1 MINGIAGKPGGG
13 KSYEAVKNHVI
24 PALEQK
30 RKVVTNLPLQIEHFE
45 SVYGA
50 EIAELIEVVEY
61 NFHEY
66 GTTRPFSQAE
76 DFLKYDDWKNEKGQ
90 GVFFVID
97 ECHLSMPNGK
107 VTPQTTALLEYLSM
121 HRHYGHD
128 ILLITQNFKK
138 VHRDIRDMVN
148 LVYRAIKKSFNG
160 QDSEYIL
167 KIHEGCT
174 TTVVNTKERAYE
186 SHVFKFYKSHTMS
199 NQSVVEATTQDITP
213 WWKSGLMYGAMGMG
227 GLFLLILIWFLTLV
241 FGSDE
246 PKEDTKPKI
255 NKSKEVERKSIP
267 VESIEPRTRQSRAG
281 TYVGANVGSNAN
293 IKPFKEPIKAPK
305 QFSEYEDM
313 VEKSKSFHPFYKVD
327 LAVSGFAEDYNFKIV
342 YFSAR
347 QNGQHVFTISNKDL
361 ALAGYSVK
369 VLGECAVKIS
379 YFDYQDFLTC
389 NSPIQSVAGTEQVAS
404 LN

>member
-45 SVYGA
+45 DVYGE
-50 EIAELIEVVEY
+50 EIASLIEVVEY

-66 GTTRPFSQAE
+66 GTIRPFSKAE

-227 GLFLLILIWFLTLV
+227 ILFILVLIWFLTLI
-241 FGSDE
+241 FGAEE
-246 PKEDTKPKI
+246 PEKPVKPDVVI
-255 NKSKEVERKSIP
+255 SKELVKKSVPVDVISSSGNSRKPSN
-267 VESIEPRTRQSRAG
+267 
-281 TYVGANVGSNAN
+281 YVGNNASY
-293 IKPFKEPIKAPK
+293 KPVKKPVKRPK
-305 QFSEYEDM
+305 QFDEYEEM
-313 VEKSKSFHPFYKVD
+313 VSKSKNYHPFYKVD
-327 LAVSGFAEDYNFKIV
+327 LAVSGFAEDFDYKVI

-347 QNGQHVFTISNKDL
+347 QNGQHVFTISTKDL

-369 VLGECAVKIS
+369 VLGDCAVKIS

-389 NSPIQSVAGTEQVAS
+389 NSPVQSVAGTEQVAS

>member
-30 RKVVTNLPLQIEHFE
+30 RKVVTNLPLQIEHFKD
-45 SVYGA
+45 VYGDDV
-50 EIAELIEVVEY
+50 AELIEVVEY
-61 NFHEY
+61 NFHDY
-66 GTTRPFSQAE
+66 GTIRPFSKAE
-76 DFLKYDDWKNEKGQ
+76 DFLKYDDWKNDKGQ

-97 ECHLSMPNGK
+97 ECHLSMPSGK

-186 SHVFKFYKSHTMS
+186 SHIFKFYKSHTMS

-213 WWKSGLMYGAMGMG
+213 WWKSGLMYSAMGMG
-227 GLFLLILIWFLTLV
+227 VLFILVLVWFLTLI

-246 PKEDTKPKI
+246 VDETVSPEVVKTQALK
-255 NKSKEVERKSIP
+255 NKSVSSDLIQSP
-267 VESIEPRTRQSRAG
+267 VNKPPLGRD
-281 TYVGANVGSNAN
+281 VGS
-293 IKPFKEPIKAPK
+293 KPPKPVKNPEQFEEYKEMI
-305 QFSEYEDM
+305 
-313 VEKSKSFHPFYKVD
+313 EKSKSFHPFYKVD
-327 LAVSGFAEDYNFKIV
+327 LAVSGYAEDYNFKVV

-347 QNGQHVFTISNKDL
+347 QNGQHIFTISTKDL

-369 VLGECAVKIS
+369 VLGECAVLIS
-379 YFDYQDFLTC
+379 YFDYEDFLTC
-389 NSPIQSVAGTEQVAS
+389 NSPTQSVAGTQQVAS

>member
-30 RKVVTNLPLQIEHFE
+30 RKVVTNLPLQIEHFQD
-45 SVYGA
+45 VYGDEVA
-50 EIAELIEVVEY
+50 DLIEVVEY

-66 GTTRPFSQAE
+66 GTIRPFSKAE

-97 ECHLSMPNGK
+97 ECHLSMPTGK

-227 GLFLLILIWFLTLV
+227 ILFLLVLMWFLTLI

-246 PKEDTKPKI
+246 EEKKVIPKPVPTQKVSKEPNKIDDITKPL
-255 NKSKEVERKSIP
+255 NKPQMGR
-267 VESIEPRTRQSRAG
+267 
-281 TYVGANVGSNAN
+281 NVGS
-293 IKPFKEPIKAPK
+293 KPKSKPVIEPIEKPQ
-305 QFSEYEDM
+305 QFEEYKEM
-313 VEKSKSFHPFYKVD
+313 IAKSKSYHPFYKVD
-327 LAVSGFAEDYNFKIV
+327 LAVSGYSEDFDYKTV

-347 QNGQHVFTISNKDL
+347 QNGQHVFTISTKDL
-361 ALAGYSVK
+361 ALAGYSVQ
-369 VLGECAVKIS
+369 VLGECVVEVS
-379 YFDYQDFLTC
+379 YFDYKDFLTC
-389 NSPIQSVAGTEQVAS
+389 NSPVQSVAGTEQVAS